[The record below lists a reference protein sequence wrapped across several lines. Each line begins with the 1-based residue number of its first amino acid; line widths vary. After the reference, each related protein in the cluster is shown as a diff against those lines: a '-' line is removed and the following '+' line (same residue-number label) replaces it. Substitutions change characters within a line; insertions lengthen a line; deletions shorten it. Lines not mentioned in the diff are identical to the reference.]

1 MATNLSTAFK
11 NNILNWITGAT
22 APSNATLTHVLLYS
36 GASPGN
42 PATTP
47 AGSPVWSATSFA
59 TGIPIGT
66 FMTAAGEGVSEL
78 SATRVLS
85 ATNTVP
91 SVTLARLG
99 NSFVDVGY
107 VDTDCAASGASVTVT
122 AGGSSF
128 GSSYGISAMSIRLP
142 LTLGTVLLS
151 PSLVNR
157 LIDNLTAVNSGVLNF
172 GISTSGTSSFE
183 IYGGTAPATA
193 EDTPPSAA
201 ICTITIGA
209 SQVFTAAASGST
221 SLAAVQSATASGNG
235 TATYARWKKTIGS
248 IVYTIQ
254 GSVGTS
260 GTDFILNT
268 TSFSAGVTSVQ
279 LTDATMT
286 M

>member
-11 NNILNWITGAT
+11 NNILNWITGAAT
-22 APSNATLTHVLLYS
+22 PSNATVTHVLLYS
-36 GASPGN
+36 GVSPGD
-42 PATTP
+42 PATAP
-47 AGSPVWSATSFA
+47 AGSPVWASTMS
-59 TGIPIGT
+59 GGVPIGT
-66 FMTAAGEGVSEL
+66 YMTAAGEGVSEL
-78 SATRVLS
+78 SSTRVIT
-85 ATNTVP
+85 ATNTVG

-99 NSFVDVGY
+99 NTTANVGY
-107 VDTDCAASGASVTVT
+107 IDTDCAASGASVTVT
-122 AGGSSF
+122 AGGSSA
-128 GSSYGISAMSIRLP
+128 GSSYGISAMSIKLP

-172 GISTSGTSSFE
+172 GISTSGASTFE

-221 SLAAVQSATASGNG
+221 SLSAAQSATASGTG

-268 TSFSAGVTSVQ
+268 TSLTSGVTSVQ